1 MNVRIL
7 DSISNWAQKCK
18 KKEKIKKI
26 NSSSQAFI
34 GNARVVNIRKSIN
47 VNHIKRQ
54 RRKGA

>member
-7 DSISNWAQKCK
+7 DSIFKLGPEMK
-18 KKEKIKKI
+18 KKKKI
-26 NSSSQAFI
+26 NSSSQTFI

-47 VNHIKRQ
+47 VNYNKRQ